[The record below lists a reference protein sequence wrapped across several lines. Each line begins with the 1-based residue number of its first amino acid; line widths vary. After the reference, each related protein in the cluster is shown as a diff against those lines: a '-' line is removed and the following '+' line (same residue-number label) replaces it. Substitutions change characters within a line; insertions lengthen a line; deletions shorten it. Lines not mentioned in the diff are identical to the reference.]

1 MQPVGFHHLEGI
13 YSPVDLRMRSA
24 ELHSQIARHLTP
36 VPMCFTPGTVIAT
49 PRGEKRIETLSVG
62 DRIITRDNGLQQIRW
77 IGTNTIPWQ
86 RLEAEQ
92 HLRPILIR
100 AGALGDDLPE
110 QDMLVSPNHRVLAFC
125 EQSVL
130 EYQEPEVFVAAKHLV
145 NHRGIKPVDTLGT
158 TYINMM
164 FDRHEAVLSNG
175 IWSESFQLTDMSLE
189 TVGNAQRIELFEIF
203 PELISLAKVD
213 PMPAARKTISK
224 RTVRLL
230 AR

>member
-1 MQPVGFHHLEGI
+1 MRPVGFRQSEGVCVP
-13 YSPVDLRMRSA
+13 YQSRDTSDVGT
-24 ELHSQIARHLTP
+24 QIVRHLTP
-36 VPMCFTPGTVIAT
+36 IPMCFTPGTLIAT

-100 AGALGDDLPE
+100 AGALGDGLPE
-110 QDMLVSPNHRVLAFC
+110 QDMLVSPNHRVLALA
-125 EQSVL
+125 EQAVIEFS
-130 EYQEPEVFVAAKHLV
+130 EPEVFVAAKHLV

-175 IWSESFQLTDMSLE
+175 VWSESFQLTDMSLS
-189 TVGNAQRIELFEIF
+189 TVGNSQRIELVEIF
-203 PELISLAKVD
+203 PELIPLGKVD
-213 PMPAARKTISK
+213 PMPAARKTIGK
-224 RTVRLL
+224 RAARLL